1 MPRRD
6 GTGPTGEGPMTGRG
20 AGPCGGG
27 AAGGGLGRGF
37 GRGRGGGFG
46 RGFGAGPGGGARL
59 RLRLRRGLGAADA
72 PPDVA
77 PAGTPPTDEAA
88 LRERLEALR
97 HEVSC
102 LEQGIA
108 ALGREETK
116 S

>member
-1 MPRRD
+1 MPRKD
-6 GTGPTGEGPMTGRG
+6 GTGPTGAGPMTGRG

-46 RGFGAGPGGGARL
+46 RGFGTGPGGGARL
-59 RLRLRRGLGAADA
+59 RLRRGLGASNA
-72 PPDVA
+72 PVDVA
-77 PAGTPPTDEAA
+77 PGAAPTDEAA
-88 LRERLEALR
+88 LRERLEALKQ
-97 HEVSC
+97 EVSC

-108 ALGREETK
+108 ALGREGTK